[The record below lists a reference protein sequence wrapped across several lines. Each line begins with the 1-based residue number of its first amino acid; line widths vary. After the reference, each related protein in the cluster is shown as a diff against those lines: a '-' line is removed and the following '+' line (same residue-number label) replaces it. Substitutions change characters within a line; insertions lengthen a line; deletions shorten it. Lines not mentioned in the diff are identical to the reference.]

1 MNLSLCR
8 LYDSRFVYVPLRSLN
23 FRFTNHISAERLLV
37 LFALLSLAAYVFPL
51 SLLYFMMHIQPECC
65 QSVFLGMPEYLLS
78 WSRLLRRLSVVSSIV
93 LSQTVYQRLLT
104 CIAVLSGKATGA
116 HTEVVIISVI
126 TRCSILTR

>member
-78 WSRLLRRLSVVSSIV
+78 WSRLLRRLSVVNSIV
-93 LSQTVYQRLLT
+93 LSPD
-104 CIAVLSGKATGA
+104 CISAVA
-116 HTEVVIISVI
+116 HLYRSSF
-126 TRCSILTR
+126 R